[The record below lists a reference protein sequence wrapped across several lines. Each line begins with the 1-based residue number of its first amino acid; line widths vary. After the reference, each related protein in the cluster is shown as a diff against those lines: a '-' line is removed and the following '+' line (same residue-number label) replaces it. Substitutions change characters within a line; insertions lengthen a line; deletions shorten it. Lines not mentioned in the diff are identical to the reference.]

1 MSSVNGR
8 LYAAIVGKDSHNICL
23 AFPVTELMVISSL
36 ETAVHD
42 RTVLKKKTNK
52 LVSLTC

>member
-42 RTVLKKKTNK
+42 RTVLKEKTNK